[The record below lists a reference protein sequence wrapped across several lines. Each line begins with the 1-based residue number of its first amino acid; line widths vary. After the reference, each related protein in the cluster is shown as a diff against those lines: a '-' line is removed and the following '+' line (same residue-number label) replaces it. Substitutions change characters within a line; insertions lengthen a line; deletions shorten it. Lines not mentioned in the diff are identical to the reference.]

1 MQDRSL
7 PRVYF
12 SNAPVAQLVEHLTED
27 QGVVGSIPSG
37 STRLSTRFESELNIG
52 MASYDMRCSLGA
64 DTIFYSCVYGM
75 PYVTRSYSQSDLV
88 YPKAV
93 AVVERYY
100 Q

>member
-37 STRLSTRFESELNIG
+37 STIIFLCWYQQSKYIILLCGCGGIG
-52 MASYDMRCSLGA
+52 RRPSFRYWYRNGVGVRVPSSA
-64 DTIFYSCVYGM
+64 
-75 PYVTRSYSQSDLV
+75 
-88 YPKAV
+88 PKF
-93 AVVERYY
+93 RNSKNP
-100 Q
+100 